1 MVSLPASTRWYG
13 PWFASLLA
21 GVFARW
27 RLIPTK
33 KAKRSKSSTLR
44 ISRMWCLQATLPQ
57 QTLHRRAIRQAMFL
71 VRPPIQAGRRCL
83 PQTSLQATSLRA
95 THLQLADCP
104 LCRVLLA
111 VAREVFL
118 PCLPQ
123 AWEPGIPD
131 SLAFDEWIS
140 QKSWLKALS
149 FRALQ
154 ALHGL
159 TAFAR
164 ILYPCAPF
172 RSDSFSLR
180 EPFTLRIS
188 IR

>member
-1 MVSLPASTRWYG
+1 MDSLPASTRWYG

-33 KAKRSKSSTLR
+33 RAKRSKSSTLR
-44 ISRMWCLQATLPQ
+44 ISRMWCLQATLLQ
-57 QTLHRRAIRQAMFL
+57 QMLHQRAIPQAMFHVRLPIL
-71 VRPPIQAGRRCL
+71 VLPRCR
-83 PQTSLQATSLRA
+83 PQTYPRTTFPRA

-104 LCRVLLA
+104 PCRVLLA
-111 VAREVFL
+111 VSREVSL
-118 PCLPQ
+118 PCLLQ

-131 SLAFDEWIS
+131 SLAFDKRIS
-140 QKSWLKALS
+140 KKSWLKALS

-164 ILYPCAPF
+164 ILYLCAPF
-172 RSDSFSLR
+172 RSESHSF
-180 EPFTLRIS
+180 
-188 IR
+188 